1 MFRLW
6 VREFKDTRMLKD
18 VVIEDVSSD
27 TRTHKIF
34 NSLEKACHEL
44 DLAVP
49 IWLEDN
55 IDSFKK
61 TSKTRFRQ
69 GSFIE
74 EIPFD
79 FLEIQVIEEDM

>member
-1 MFRLW
+1 
-6 VREFKDTRMLKD
+6 MLKD
-18 VVIEDVSSD
+18 VVIEDASSD

-69 GSFIE
+69 ESFIE